1 MPTLLTLET
10 TCRDDGKAV
19 LIAAGEIDLS
29 NIGTFTRALTAA
41 ITETDGSGAKLTVD
55 LGAVEYL
62 DSAAINA
69 LFTHAEHIQLIVRPL
84 MMRIFEITG
93 LTELTAIEPASSQA
107 EH

>member
-1 MPTLLTLET
+1 MRTLLTLDT
-10 TCRDDGKAV
+10 VRRDDGKPV

-29 NIGTFTRALTAA
+29 NIDAFTKALTTA
-41 ITETDGSGAKLTVD
+41 IAETASSGEKLTVD

-62 DSAAINA
+62 DSAAVNA

-93 LTELTAIEPASSQA
+93 LTELTAIEPASTQA